1 MEWNEVVIV
10 KMMGCQA
17 IVRTTTS
24 LHLLLR
30 DFPLPS
36 PFLTPFAQ
44 ATLGM
49 QHQRSRLNTAEV
61 GVIT

>member
-1 MEWNEVVIV
+1 
-10 KMMGCQA
+10 MGCQA
-17 IVRTTTS
+17 IVRTATS

-36 PFLTPFAQ
+36 PFLTPFVQ